1 MARYEWNFL
10 PDTPVVELTTAGRIT
25 VAGLYHTMNQLPE
38 DPRWRHD
45 MQMLAS
51 FGFDTALTSILP
63 TELIAYGDTFK
74 AWNREHRNSPH
85 PRTAIVCHPAVA
97 LFVASLWTAL
107 NPKDWLVDTRVMSSR
122 EKALAWLTEPL
133 PAKQDQPEDVH

>member
-1 MARYEWNFL
+1 MAQYEWNFL
-10 PDTPVVELTTAGRIT
+10 PDTNVAELTTAGRVT
-25 VAGLYHTMNQLPE
+25 VAGLFHSMSQLPD
-38 DPRWRHD
+38 DPRWRPD
-45 MQMLAS
+45 TQLLAS

-74 AWNREHRNSPH
+74 AWNREHRNSEH

-97 LFVASLWTAL
+97 LFVASLWSAL
-107 NPKDWLVDTRVMSSR
+107 NPADWMVETRVMSSR

-133 PAKQDQPEDVH
+133 PAKQDEPESVD